1 MRYRWALTVSYC
13 IFVFSTGIHQIFNLH
28 QTEKHPAK
36 VTPFH
41 SFSTL
46 GKFLQKSL
54 NTNVNNVST
63 LAQRSACSET
73 CTILYLF
80 LRQMFLL
87 RDLLVKHYPVS
98 LLRDGFSPFIQLGA
112 SSECVSGSVLS
123 YHKQPT
129 DPCCLFSVPPGVS
142 AWTVWW
148 SEWWNE
154 TTTLTSP
161 TSPRGSSPSSSLR
174 SWKSRDTGWTW
185 RRWLPCSS
193 PNTRK
198 SFWWVKRNAIHSS
211 AELYHKYRSLCKTLF
226 TPGSI
231 QLNTFEAFEALLHNT
246 LWHIATGSDKIETHK

>member
-1 MRYRWALTVSYC
+1 MSLHWHNAPLALKLAPSYTC
-13 IFVFSTGIHQIFNLH
+13 
-28 QTEKHPAK
+28 
-36 VTPFH
+36 
-41 SFSTL
+41 
-46 GKFLQKSL
+46 SL
-54 NTNVNNVST
+54 DK
-63 LAQRSACSET
+63 C
-73 CTILYLF
+73 
-80 LRQMFLL
+80 FLL

-98 LLRDGFSPFIQLGA
+98 LLLDGFSPFIQLGA
-112 SSECVSGSVLS
+112 SSECVWGSVLS

-129 DPCCLFSVPPGVS
+129 DPCCLFLVPPGVS

-154 TTTLTSP
+154 TTTLTWP

-174 SWKSRDTGWTW
+174 NWKSRDTGWTW

-211 AELYHKYRSLCKTLF
+211 AELYRKYRSLCKTLF

-231 QLNTFEAFEALLHNT
+231 QLNTFEALLHNT

>member
-1 MRYRWALTVSYC
+1 MDELWLSYC
-13 IFVFSTGIHQIFNLH
+13 IFVFSAGIHQIFNLH

-41 SFSTL
+41 SFSML

-54 NTNVNNVST
+54 NTNANKVST
-63 LAQRSACSET
+63 LAQLSACSET
-73 CTILYLF
+73 CTVLHLF
-80 LRQMFLL
+80 LRQMSFLVS
-87 RDLLVKHYPVS
+87 DLLVKHYPVS
-98 LLRDGFSPFIQLGA
+98 FFVDGLSPFIQLGA
-112 SSECVSGSVLS
+112 SSECIWGSVLS

-129 DPCCLFSVPPGVS
+129 DPCCLFSVPPGAS

-154 TTTLTSP
+154 TTTSTWP
-161 TSPRGSSPSSSLR
+161 TSLRGSSPSSSLR

-198 SFWWVKRNAIHSS
+198 SFWWVKRNAILYSS
-211 AELYHKYRSLCKTLF
+211 ADECKYRSLCKTLF

-231 QLNTFEAFEALLHNT
+231 QLNTFEALLHNT
-246 LWHIATGSDKIETHK
+246 LWHIATGSGKIETHK